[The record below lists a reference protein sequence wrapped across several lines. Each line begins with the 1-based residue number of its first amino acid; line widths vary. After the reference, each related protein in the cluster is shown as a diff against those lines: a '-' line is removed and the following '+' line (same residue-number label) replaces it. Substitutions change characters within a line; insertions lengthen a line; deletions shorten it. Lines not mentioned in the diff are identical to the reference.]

1 VVEGAAGGADIL
13 AKVCQALSGRNVEGA
28 RQLLRTHYPHRP
40 IASPG
45 RRYKERECVTVFM
58 RDGFVDR
65 YSGRRLVFPGTLRL
79 LSSLFEVEFPFQ
91 KNWRST
97 DCHFAYYEMFPT
109 INHVTP
115 VGGRG
120 GVDDDNN
127 WVTTSM
133 VMNSAKANFT
143 LAELVQRLTRK
154 VQAGG

>member
-1 VVEGAAGGADIL
+1 
-13 AKVCQALSGRNVEGA
+13 
-28 RQLLRTHYPHRP
+28 
-40 IASPG
+40 
-45 RRYKERECVTVFM
+45 M

-91 KNWRST
+91 RNWRSA
-97 DCHFAYYEMFPT
+97 DCHFAYYELFPT
-109 INHVTP
+109 IDHVTP

-120 GVDDDNN
+120 GVDDDTN

-143 LAELVQRLTRK
+143 LAELGWHLHPRGRLEDWDGLTRWFLD
-154 VQAGG
+154 QARDDPYIRRSAYLWRWYRAAESYYSEKLNETAI